1 MDNCSVSTKH
11 TAINCNNKILDI
23 SKGRTNFKWQV
34 EVDGIV
40 SVETSSTVSYDAP
53 TITSLQNHTNL
64 KTVGNELVI
73 LNGANFGPTATYAQ
87 LNDANDVGIT
97 KIIYKSFENDIANL
111 NFTASKCNVTI
122 NNTEMQCWSSSGV
135 GKKFKW
141 KVVLQDLESDYS
153 DNEETKYTNAIIDNI
168 QTPINQGIKPGEVT
182 TVTITGSNFGPKLSE
197 YGFDWPVTATYGQ
210 NVIDYNAANCTVTES
225 HTTIQCYSVDA
236 ENDKNRINLK
246 WQLTIATIQ
255 SPESSVTVNMSSPRL
270 DSFVG
275 TKHKYLATDGT
286 DYITIKGTFRCY
298 R

>member
-1 MDNCSVSTKH
+1 
-11 TAINCNNKILDI
+11 
-23 SKGRTNFKWQV
+23 
-34 EVDGIV
+34 
-40 SVETSSTVSYDAP
+40 
-53 TITSLQNHTNL
+53 
-64 KTVGNELVI
+64 
-73 LNGANFGPTATYAQ
+73 
-87 LNDANDVGIT
+87 
-97 KIIYKSFENDIANL
+97 
-111 NFTASKCNVTI
+111 
-122 NNTEMQCWSSSGV
+122 MQCWSSSGV

-286 DYITIKGTFRCY
+286 DYITIKGEHLGATGSIVNNAKYESESSIFGDGNDNSPYTPTCEVLNNTFLQCKMVPGIGAFF
-298 R
+298 